1 MTFRISDLSLERD
14 VSVKCYIWVTMT
26 ELDLNSR
33 ADGRLSLQFRVRSP
47 ALNLSS
53 NSTQKCLEPPT
64 VISSFVRQ
72 MQCTSHL
79 HPSFRWKEQS
89 LIFPPCRR
97 HPFLCKQLRTLLFRA
112 SRLRQQRRP
121 CRPSLI
127 RFFELK
133 VPAPIAL
140 QSNHQPPTLP
150 SDEVTKS
157 HFRFRLPS
165 IPLRFKQRFAH
176 LIYRRR

>member
-1 MTFRISDLSLERD
+1 MVATSVASGYGLPPRTIFLTSLRI
-14 VSVKCYIWVTMT
+14 
-26 ELDLNSR
+26 
-33 ADGRLSLQFRVRSP
+33 
-47 ALNLSS
+47 
-53 NSTQKCLEPPT
+53 CLEPPT
-64 VISSFVRQ
+64 VISSFLRQ

-121 CRPSLI
+121 CRTSLI
-127 RFFELK
+127 RLFELK
-133 VPAPIAL
+133 VPAPIAF
-140 QSNHQPPTLP
+140 QSNQQPPTLP
-150 SDEVTKS
+150 SDDVTKW

-165 IPLRFKQRFAH
+165 IPLRFNFLSH
-176 LIYRRR
+176 VLHI

>member
-1 MTFRISDLSLERD
+1 MVATSVASGYGLPPYDL
-14 VSVKCYIWVTMT
+14 
-26 ELDLNSR
+26 
-33 ADGRLSLQFRVRSP
+33 
-47 ALNLSS
+47 LNLTS

-121 CRPSLI
+121 CRTSLI
-127 RFFELK
+127 RLFELK
-133 VPAPIAL
+133 VPAPIAF
-140 QSNHQPPTLP
+140 QSNQQPPTLP
-150 SDEVTKS
+150 SDDVTKW

-165 IPLRFKQRFAH
+165 TVSLSVLSHVLR
-176 LIYRRR
+176 I